1 MKKILALVLAAM
13 MCMTALVSCGGKS
26 DWAYIEDKGEMVIG
40 ITLFEPMNYYDE
52 NGKLIGFETEFAEAI
67 CAKLGVTPKFQ
78 VIEWEQKETELKSKN
93 IDAIWNGLTVTEE
106 RKENMAFSTAYVSNK
121 QVVITKAS
129 NLEKYSTL
137 EGMAGASIT
146 AENGSAGESA
156 IKANTVLAANNYTAS
171 AAQKDVLLEVK
182 AGTAELGVIDL
193 VMALAS
199 IKDGTDYSDLAIVE
213 GVELTAEEYAIG
225 LRLEDTEFMAKLNA
239 AIAEMVEDGTLAALA
254 EKYGLA
260 DVYAFK

>member
-1 MKKILALVLAAM
+1 MKKFLLIALCAL
-13 MCMTALVSCGGKS
+13 MCLGALTGCGGAK
-26 DWAYIEDKGEMVIG
+26 DWAYIEEKGEMVIG

-52 NGKLIGFETEFAEAI
+52 NGKLIGFETEFAEAV
-67 CAKLGVTPKFQ
+67 CAKLGVSPKFQ
-78 VIEWEQKETELKSKN
+78 VIDWEQKENELKSRT

-121 QVVITKAS
+121 QVVIAKKA
-129 NLEKYSTL
+129 NAEKYATI

-146 AENGSAGESA
+146 AENGSAGETA
-156 IKANTVLAANNYTAS
+156 IKSNAVLSQNSYVAS

-182 AGTAELGVIDL
+182 AGTSELGVIDL

-199 IKDGTDYSDLAIVE
+199 IKEGTDYADLTIIE

-225 LRLEDTEFMAKLNA
+225 LRLEDTEFMKKINT
-239 AIAEMVEDGTLAALA
+239 AIDELVADGTLGALA